1 VVAKRKNITEIAL
14 QLGLSTATVSRVL
27 NNKPDVNNET
37 REKVLGFLQ
46 EVKYA
51 PRTSVRTSPATKNR
65 LIAFV
70 NDFDRYPLAIYYV
83 GGVLDGINHAVFDN
97 GFYSVLISAQTVE
110 KELRWPGTYPVFHQ
124 LAGVVWSMP
133 IFEQRHSDFISKLGV
148 PCVVVNNLGKGVPMH
163 LIEVD
168 NFTSVRQAVEYF
180 ASLGHRKIGFVGG
193 DMDVANIRDR
203 YSAYLQTM
211 KTLELEIDR
220 DWIIDDLSENTV
232 AGATEGAFRLL
243 GRKNLPTAVI
253 ACNDPV
259 SIALYQVAHERGLR
273 IPEDVSIISFDNDP
287 ETQFLTP
294 PLTTFKQPFA
304 EITGHR

>member
-1 VVAKRKNITEIAL
+1 
-14 QLGLSTATVSRVL
+14 
-27 NNKPDVNNET
+27 
-37 REKVLGFLQ
+37 
-46 EVKYA
+46 
-51 PRTSVRTSPATKNR
+51 
-65 LIAFV
+65 
-70 NDFDRYPLAIYYV
+70 
-83 GGVLDGINHAVFDN
+83 
-97 GFYSVLISAQTVE
+97 
-110 KELRWPGTYPVFHQ
+110 
-124 LAGVVWSMP
+124 
-133 IFEQRHSDFISKLGV
+133 
-148 PCVVVNNLGKGVPMH
+148 MH

-273 IPEDVSIISFDNDP
+273 IPEDLSIISFDNDP

-304 EITGHR
+304 EIGRASIDLLMRLIDRPPVSGDWQKVDVGMSLVIRESVLDMVKTTLP